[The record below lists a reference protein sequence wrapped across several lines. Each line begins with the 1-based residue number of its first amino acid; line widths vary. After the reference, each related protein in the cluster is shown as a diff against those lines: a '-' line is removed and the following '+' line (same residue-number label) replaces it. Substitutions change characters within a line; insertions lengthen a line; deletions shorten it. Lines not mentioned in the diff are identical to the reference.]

1 MSVVAPAAYKERM
14 KKIPAMPVTQLPGN
28 RYKPQEPMG
37 QPWAVWLMITH
48 EPRPLTPI
56 TDS

>member
-14 KKIPAMPVTQLPGN
+14 KNSRHACYSDAWKQTQTTAANGPALSSLVDDH
-28 RYKPQEPMG
+28 
-37 QPWAVWLMITH
+37 H
-48 EPRPLTPI
+48 EPRLLTPI